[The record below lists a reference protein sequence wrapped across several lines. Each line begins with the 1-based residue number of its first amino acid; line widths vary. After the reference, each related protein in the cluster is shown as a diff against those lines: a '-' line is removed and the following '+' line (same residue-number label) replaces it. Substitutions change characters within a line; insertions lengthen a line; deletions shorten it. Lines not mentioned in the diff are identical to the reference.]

1 MFPIIIIIFV
11 SFYNLCN
18 GSVSDNYYI
27 LRTEIDLEEI
37 QKSFQDIGKDIDFR
51 INVLLNS
58 NEKQAF
64 SKETVS
70 IFHPKYTAEFFYIGS
85 SLAILRVLT
94 QSDNLKRANY

>member
-1 MFPIIIIIFV
+1 MFPIIIISFV
-11 SFYNLCN
+11 SFYILCD

-70 IFHPKYTAEFFYIGS
+70 IFHPKYTAEF
-85 SLAILRVLT
+85 LHPE
-94 QSDNLKRANY
+94 